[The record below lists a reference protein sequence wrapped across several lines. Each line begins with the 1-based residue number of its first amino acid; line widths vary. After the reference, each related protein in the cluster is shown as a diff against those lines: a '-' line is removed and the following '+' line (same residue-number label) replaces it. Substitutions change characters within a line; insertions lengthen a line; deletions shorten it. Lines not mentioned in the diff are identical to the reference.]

1 MIAFVRGTV
10 SEIGEGYVVVETPS
24 GVGYLVK
31 ISPESA
37 LWDNLAVSSP
47 VSLYT
52 SHQIRE
58 NGQDLY
64 GFGSLEERNF
74 FEQLLIVSGVGPRI
88 ASSLVAVL
96 GQKQLAQMILS
107 EDIEGIDAVPG
118 IGRKLA
124 ERIIVYLRDKAL
136 GVDKGEASAK
146 PRKRIEKKPELSVV
160 VQALERLGFNP
171 RERDR
176 MISELKESDFEGK
189 EVEDILK
196 QLLAQQSAR

>member
-1 MIAFVRGTV
+1 M
-10 SEIGEGYVVVETPS
+10 GEGYLVVDTSS

-31 ISPESA
+31 VSPESSI
-37 LWDNLAVSSP
+37 WDSLGIGSSIT
-47 VSLYT
+47 LYT

-64 GFGSLEERNF
+64 GFATLEERNF
-74 FEQLLIVSGVGPRI
+74 FEQLLIVSGVGPKL

-96 GQKQLAQMILS
+96 GQKKLAQMILS

-136 GVDKGEASAK
+136 GGDDGGASK
-146 PRKRIEKKPELSVV
+146 LKQRVEKKAEMSVV
-160 VQALERLGFNP
+160 MQALERLGFNP

-176 MISELKESDFEGK
+176 MISELDESVFEENG
-189 EVEDILK
+189 VEDILK
-196 QLLAQQSAR
+196 QLLGSRRTQ